1 DEMLDITLGTG
12 FTGIT
17 EIETGPDGN
26 LYILTY
32 DRESEGQ
39 GSLLKIIPSSM
50 SEGSASSQDETNE
63 EEN

>member
-1 DEMLDITLGTG
+1 LSDLVADSDDEMSGITLGTG

-39 GSLLKIIPSSM
+39 GSLLKITPSSM
-50 SEGSASSQDETNE
+50 SEGGASS
-63 EEN
+63 